1 MGLRLSCK
9 LSLKLPKALAT
20 PFVSVYVS
28 RTCVRHFE
36 LYLTM
41 ISCQTF
47 DGFDLIWQD
56 YTLYCRKLT
65 LVWRFHHLC
74 PSINGSST
82 FPSVS
87 AHRLMDVDIQTWT
100 GLAYPMQDNAVLLL
114 TDTDTDR
121 CSLALRIFCSFLQ
134 FLHYYCYAGGLI
146 CRAVLQMMDNHNV
159 ENFISLSSPQA
170 GQYGGRC

>member
-1 MGLRLSCK
+1 MSVLASDFCIHVRYFK
-9 LSLKLPKALAT
+9 L
-20 PFVSVYVS
+20 
-28 RTCVRHFE
+28 H
-36 LYLTM
+36 LTAFL
-41 ISCQTF
+41 CQIF
-47 DGFDLIWQD
+47 DGFYLIWRG
-56 YTLYCRKLT
+56 YTLKCWKT
-65 LVWRFHHLC
+65 NSVWCFHHPC
-74 PSINGSST
+74 PSLKRSSC

-134 FLHYYCYAGGLI
+134 FLHYCCYAGGLI